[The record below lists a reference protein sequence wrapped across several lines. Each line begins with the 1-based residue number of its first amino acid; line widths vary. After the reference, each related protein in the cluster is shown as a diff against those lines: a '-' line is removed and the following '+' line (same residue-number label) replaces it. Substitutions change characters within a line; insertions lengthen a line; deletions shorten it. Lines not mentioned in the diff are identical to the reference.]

1 MSTLNY
7 YGSDPSGTKLPFWKT
22 VGAAYAAVFENF
34 AALLK
39 ASWLWLILA
48 AVLTANTMWTA
59 APWQAEVMAAL
70 MKQQPVPPAP
80 WQLTALQA
88 ASTIAMGIG
97 GVSMAVAWH
106 RLLLLG
112 EQPSILGNFFT
123 PASFGAMLSREW
135 RLPLSPSFLS
145 WCWASRHGGSMALN
159 CPWR

>member
-106 RLLLLG
+106 RLCCW
-112 EQPSILGNFFT
+112 ESN
-123 PASFGAMLSREW
+123 PASSAISLRQRFGAMLSRDGDCHC
-135 RLPLSPSFLS
+135 RLHSYPGAGPPDMVVLWP
-145 WCWASRHGGSMALN
+145 
-159 CPWR
+159 